1 MKRSLKVTTFVLVVA
16 LCIVLAIMG
25 GTRKSEAPVQP
36 IEFSHW
42 QHVKKQGG
50 PELDCVFCHEHAG
63 KGPYATIP
71 NTSTCM
77 ACHEFMETDKPEVQ
91 KLAAFAE
98 KKEQPPWVRVYWF
111 EAEANAFFNHKPHV
125 KAGVECAACHGE
137 VGDMK
142 RVRREVKH
150 TMGWCIECHRARN
163 VSIDCYVC
171 HR

>member
-1 MKRSLKVTTFVLVVA
+1 MKRSLKVTSFVLAVA
-16 LCIVLAIMG
+16 LCVLVAIMAG
-25 GTRKSEAPVQP
+25 ASKREAPVQP

-42 QHVKKQGG
+42 QHVKKPEG
-50 PELDCVFCHEHAG
+50 PELDCAFCHEHAD

-77 ACHEFMETDKPEVQ
+77 ACHEAMETDKPEVQ
-91 KLAAFAE
+91 KLAEFAR
-98 KKEQPPWVRVYWF
+98 KKEQPPWIRVYSF
-111 EAEANAFFNHKPHV
+111 PSETNVFFSHKPHLN
-125 KAGVECAACHGE
+125 AEVECAACHGE

-142 RVRREVKH
+142 RVRAEVKQ
-150 TMGWCIECHRARN
+150 TMGWCIECHRTRR